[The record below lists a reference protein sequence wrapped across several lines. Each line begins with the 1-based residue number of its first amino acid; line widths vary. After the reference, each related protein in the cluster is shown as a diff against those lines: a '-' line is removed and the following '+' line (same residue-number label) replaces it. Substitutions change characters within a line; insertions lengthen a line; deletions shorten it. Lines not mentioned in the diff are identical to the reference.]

1 MTHQVA
7 VYRMADTTTY
17 AADTNIYYV
26 AKCKQCEKDLAEYL
40 QSNQDKIYNDEYP
53 MEAQSKLESEFW
65 ANEDTLTPVY
75 HVADKAAAEKM
86 AITHGE
92 LVPDWHF

>member
-1 MTHQVA
+1 MTHQIA
-7 VYRMADTTTY
+7 VYRVADTTTY

-26 AKCKQCEKDLAEYL
+26 AKCKQCEKGLAEYL
-40 QSNQDKIYNDEYP
+40 ESNQEKIFAAQYP
-53 MEAQSKLESEFW
+53 IEVELELESEFW

-86 AITHGE
+86 AIAHGE
-92 LVPDWHF
+92 LV